1 VPHAAFIVPG
11 DLDTRTGGYIYD
23 KRIVS
28 GLRDRGWCIDVRQPA
43 DLSIVPDGMVTVVD
57 GLALLSFTDTIEREA
72 TRLRFVPL
80 VHLPLALEVGLGE
93 TEAARRDAIER
104 RALRLARLIVA
115 TGHVTVAHLSDQGI
129 AVSRIALV
137 EPGTAQ
143 APLARGSQVRTN
155 ALICVAALTAGKGHA
170 DLLRALAA
178 VPSHAWTLT
187 CAGSLDR
194 DPETS
199 ARVRAL
205 AAELALG
212 DRVTFVGEL
221 DDAGLAELQHRSD
234 VFVFAS
240 RRETYGMAVA
250 EAIARGLP
258 VVSTAVGAI
267 ANIVGD
273 GGIVVDSGDTA
284 ALAAALARVI
294 TDDGVRQRLRAGARV
309 ARERLRTWDDATC
322 ALATALARV
331 TA

>member
-28 GLRDRGWCIDVRQPA
+28 GLRHRGWHVDVRQPA
-43 DLSIVPDGMVTVVD
+43 ELSIVPDGMVTVVD
-57 GLALLSFTDTIEREA
+57 GLALLSCAGTIEHA
-72 TRLRFVPL
+72 AARLRFVPL
-80 VHLPLALEVGLGE
+80 VHLPLALEVGLEEG
-93 TEAARRDAIER
+93 EAARRQGIED

-115 TGHVTVAHLSDQGI
+115 TGRVTVADLIDRGVAPPQ
-129 AVSRIALV
+129 IALV
-137 EPGTAQ
+137 EPGTAR
-143 APLARGSQVRTN
+143 APLARGSQDETI
-155 ALICVAALTAGKGHA
+155 ALTCVAAVTAGKGHEQ
-170 DLLRALAA
+170 LLRALAA
-178 VPSHAWTLT
+178 VPSRAWTLT

-199 ARVRAL
+199 ARMRAL
-205 AAELALG
+205 VSELALG

-221 DDAGLAELQHRSD
+221 DDDDLAELQDRSD
-234 VFVFAS
+234 AFVFAS

-267 ANIVGD
+267 ADIVGG
-273 GGIVVDSGDTA
+273 GGIVVDAGDTV
-284 ALAAALARVI
+284 ALASALTRVI
-294 TDDGVRQRLRAGARV
+294 TDDGERRRLRDGACA
-309 ARERLRTWDDATC
+309 ARERLRDWENATC
-322 ALATALARV
+322 AMATALTRV